1 MNGLV
6 LPIGSKQPLR
16 GDASHHAAPLSPV
29 KLDSSGL
36 ASLVKTEGSSPT
48 QRAFGGA
55 ANVSRASLTSP
66 TSSSSVSSVGS
77 SGPNALRSALSTSSN
92 TSAAA
97 LAFIPRT
104 SRNSAAV
111 QKPIHLCSE
120 FELEQRLD
128 RNERILSTLEATQS
142 PTKDRLRL
150 ETEAIRDVI
159 LSLRAMRDVN
169 DGISSVDLK
178 DPTKEAE
185 LESALLGL
193 SVKDAAH
200 LGTSPPSDAF
210 GWSRDTVAVKKKL
223 AQSSG
228 AYHPG
233 RKVQAMGYEQSL
245 AIQSAALLAER
256 ERERLKSTP
265 APRERPSLGVPSGA
279 AHRLGRKSISSC
291 SGSMR
296 KNSSSHSISPPKAT
310 RAGGPLARNLDRGPQ
325 HDAALEGGESDQDD
339 AGLYDMPDDEEDD
352 EDAHPG
358 PRHEDDG
365 FSFGQLDQE
374 DP

>member
-29 KLDSSGL
+29 KVESPGL
-36 ASLVKTEGSSPT
+36 SYHIKTEGSSPT
-48 QRAFGGA
+48 QRAFGSA
-55 ANVSRASLTSP
+55 PNVSRASLTSP
-66 TSSSSVSSVGS
+66 TSHSSVSSVGGS
-77 SGPNALRSALSTSSN
+77 RRNLRSGSSTSNN

-97 LAFIPRT
+97 LAFIPKS

-142 PTKDRLRL
+142 PTKDRVRL

-159 LSLRAMRDVN
+159 LSLRAMRDVS

-310 RAGGPLARNLDRGPQ
+310 RAGGPLARNLDRGPE

-339 AGLYDMPDDEEDD
+339 AGLYDLPDDEEDD
-352 EDAHPG
+352 EDIHPG